1 MATTF
6 FLRTRKKSGFASVCV
21 RVQSSI
27 LNINIRQSTNIKVSI
42 QKWNLSRNSLAF
54 RDYLGSPEGR
64 KIFRKIEEIRLT
76 IDERIISGK
85 GVTAE
90 EVKRIVHEVV
100 YRECLQRDFHK
111 VTLSKYMDSYLE
123 QAETGKRKTQ
133 KGLNFSAGTI
143 KSIRA
148 VRKLLI
154 DFQSGSEK
162 LYDFD
167 DIDYEFRT
175 RFIDFL
181 YNVRKYNVNTAA
193 KCLNTLITILSAA
206 ETEGYHNNRK
216 CLSRQFKAKRK
227 EVDSIYLTKEE
238 LIALTCADISHL
250 SKNHEIARDIFMVG
264 VFTAQRVSDYARIGP
279 SNIRVNEDGSMVI
292 CLRQQKTGVSVS
304 IPVRDELKAILCRY
318 DYNLPRMSERTIN
331 RCIKEVGKVAGVCC
345 PVTVETTVG
354 GVLRLE
360 THPKYELIQTHTAR
374 RTGATLMYL
383 AGMDV
388 FNICLV
394 TGHSSVSMLKKYI
407 KADDIT
413 RARTIRRDPAFGRW

>member
-6 FLRTRKKSGFASVCV
+6 FLRTRKKSGYAPVCV

-264 VFTAQRVSDYARIGP
+264 VFTAQRVSDYNNIGQE
-279 SNIRVNEDGSMVI
+279 NLIWNDDGSLVI
-292 CLRQQKTGVSVS
+292 NLRQKKTGVWVS
-304 IPVRDELKAILCRY
+304 FPARDELKEILAKY
-318 DYNLPRMSERTIN
+318 EYKLPHIN
-331 RCIKEVGKVAGVCC
+331 EKALNSCIKDVAKAAGIDT
-345 PVTVETTVG
+345 PVTIETTAG
-354 GVLRLE
+354 GVPVLE
-360 THPKYELIQTHTAR
+360 THPKYALIHTHTAR
-374 RTGATLMYL
+374 RTAATLMYL
-383 AGMDV
+383 VGMDV
-388 FNICLV
+388 FNICSV
-394 TGHSSVSMLKKYI
+394 TGHSSIAMLKKYI
-407 KADDIT
+407 KADEID
-413 RARTIRRDPAFGRW
+413 RARTIGSDAAFRKW